1 MPASDIKEDA
11 PVNNAGGAP
20 VNNAGGGNIAGIGV
34 GPDGEPGVSR
44 PKRRKYKRKNE
55 TEEDQVT
62 ADVALL
68 KRKTPM
74 MEETGT
80 FAGNKT
86 FIVNDDMF
94 AKARIAKR
102 KGQHWRTYL
111 GGDEFESI
119 REYANKNKK
128 SPIILQNKSGTM
140 MFARYGAKK

>member
-1 MPASDIKEDA
+1 
-11 PVNNAGGAP
+11 
-20 VNNAGGGNIAGIGV
+20 
-34 GPDGEPGVSR
+34 
-44 PKRRKYKRKNE
+44 
-55 TEEDQVT
+55 
-62 ADVALL
+62 
-68 KRKTPM
+68 